1 MNRYQNSQRLAIVAG
16 IAATGGALAILLADP
31 LASGVWRLDHG
42 LLPVIVAITIAA
54 GHLTGSA
61 WRDRRYG
68 SSIGFAVI
76 FIIGTVLT
84 VYSSVGTQKAAT
96 GDKATSIEADN
107 AAVAAKTAE
116 LTNAR
121 ARLDVATREADREMK
136 GQDCKTR
143 CENWRK
149 RGAEVQSHI
158 RILEAELRQLG
169 STRAA
174 RPKAEAA
181 AEALAVLGF
190 NRARVAN
197 AATIFEPFAYSLLLE
212 LTAIVA
218 FGYGFGHGNQVS
230 PAPAISAT
238 VAATIKARQPEET
251 DNPRP
256 PGNRRPIAV
265 KSVAT
270 KAAAE
275 ADIIQLVARGE
286 PLPSQDTLATRWQV
300 HKGTASKWLGDF
312 ERRGLIVRQWDGRNK
327 RLAACA

>member
-31 LASGVWRLDHG
+31 LASGTWRLDHG

-76 FIIGTVLT
+76 FTIGTVLT

-116 LTNAR
+116 LTSAR

-136 GQDCKTR
+136 GQDCRTR

-169 STRAA
+169 STKAA

-190 NRARVAN
+190 DRARVAN

-218 FGYGFGHGNQVS
+218 FGYGFGHQVS
-230 PAPAISAT
+230 PAPAAPAT
-238 VAATIKARQPEET
+238 VAATVTARKPEET
-251 DNPRP
+251 DGNPRP
-256 PGNRRPIAV
+256 PGNRRLVAV
-265 KSVAT
+265 KTVAT

-286 PLPSQDTLATRWQV
+286 PLPSQDTLATRWHV